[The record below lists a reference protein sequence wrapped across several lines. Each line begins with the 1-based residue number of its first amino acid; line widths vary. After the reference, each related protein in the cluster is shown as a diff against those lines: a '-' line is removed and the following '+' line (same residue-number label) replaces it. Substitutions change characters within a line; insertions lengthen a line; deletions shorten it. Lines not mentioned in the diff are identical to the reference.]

1 MVKINDLSYVTW
13 LILLTSVHINTQYWS
28 MSYHQV
34 PSHKKKK
41 KKTPVYEKQ
50 IKLEN
55 YWNNELIIR

>member
-1 MVKINDLSYVTW
+1 MICHMSRDSFYSPVSISIPNIDQCHIIKYQVT
-13 LILLTSVHINTQYWS
+13 
-28 MSYHQV
+28 
-34 PSHKKKK
+34 KKKK